1 MKQDK
6 LGTYITKLMTTA
18 IDFKKDD
25 FVRELALDELNR
37 LNVNI
42 QEFIIKN
49 KTEEKVN
56 KTEKQLL
63 QEEEKNG

>member
-1 MKQDK
+1 MKRDK

-25 FVRELALDELNR
+25 FVRELALDELSR

-49 KTEEKVN
+49 KTEKKVN